1 MIENKFHTIHF
12 TGCSFTEGGGFEDGK
27 HRLKLEYKNR
37 YGFLYKNEKDV
48 SYPSLLQ
55 SKLNLKIINDA
66 KSGSGIERTIRK
78 IWEYIRKNKI
88 EDVKKTLFILEIA
101 EAISRLEVFSNKYN
115 RYLVANVQYD
125 SKSGKI
131 TDTQTVLNWIY
142 GPQMD
147 EEYRD
152 KTREV
157 VREYSTLFINPIEYD
172 KKIQNEILGLF
183 TFFKMHDIHF
193 YYSGNVSFIDNFT
206 KKIYKDIDETN
217 RLTLVINGKIQ
228 WNFYEFAHSNLIRI
242 SDEVGEHIS
251 TDGHPGFQSHQM
263 WANGIYNFLQ
273 NKYLDNTYEL
283 DYRQDININK
293 NTPTII

>member
-27 HRLKLEYKNR
+27 NQLKSEYKRKYN
-37 YGFLYKNEKDV
+37 FLYKNEKDV
-48 SYPSLLQ
+48 AYPSLLQ

-78 IWEYIRKNKI
+78 IWGYIRKNKL

-101 EAISRLEVFSNKYN
+101 EAISRLEVYSNKYN
-115 RYLVANVQYD
+115 KYLVANVAYD
-125 SKSGKI
+125 YKTGEI
-131 TDTQTVLNWIY
+131 NDTQTTLNWIY

-147 EEYRD
+147 EEYRN

-157 VREYSTLFINPIEYD
+157 IKEYSTLFVNPYAYD
-172 KKIQNEILGLF
+172 MKIQNDILGLF

-193 YYSGNVSFIDNFT
+193 YYSGNVSFVDNFT
-206 KKIYKDIDETN
+206 KKIYKDIEETN
-217 RLTLVINGKIQ
+217 RLNLIINGKPYF
-228 WNFYEFAHSNLIRI
+228 NFYELAHSNLIRI
-242 SDEVGEHIS
+242 SDEVGENIS
-251 TDGHPGFQSHQM
+251 TDGHPGVQAHQM

-283 DYRQDININK
+283 DYKQNKIISNNNI
-293 NTPTII
+293 I

>member
-1 MIENKFHTIHF
+1 MIESKFHTIHF

-27 HRLKLEYKNR
+27 NQLKLEYKKK

-48 SYPSLLQ
+48 AYPSLLQ
-55 SKLNLKIINDA
+55 NKFNLKVINEA

-88 EDVKKTLFILEIA
+88 EHVKKTLFILELA

-115 RYLVANVQYD
+115 RYLVANVVYD
-125 SKSGKI
+125 HKTGKI
-131 TDTQTVLNWIY
+131 TDTQTTLNWIY

-152 KTREV
+152 NTREV
-157 VREYSTLFINPIEYD
+157 VREYSTLFINPYEYD

-183 TFFKMHDIHF
+183 SFFKMHDIHF

-206 KKIYKDIDETN
+206 KKIYPDIEQTN
-217 RLTLVINGKIQ
+217 RLNLVLNGNDEF
-228 WNFYEFAHSNLIRI
+228 NFYGFAHSNLIRI
-242 SDEVGEHIS
+242 SDEVGLDIS
-251 TDGHPGFQSHQM
+251 TDGHPGVQAHQM
-263 WANGIYNFLQ
+263 WAEGIYNFLQ
-273 NKYLDNTYEL
+273 NKYLDDTYEL
-283 DYRQDININK
+283 DYRQDKIISTNNIL
-293 NTPTII
+293 